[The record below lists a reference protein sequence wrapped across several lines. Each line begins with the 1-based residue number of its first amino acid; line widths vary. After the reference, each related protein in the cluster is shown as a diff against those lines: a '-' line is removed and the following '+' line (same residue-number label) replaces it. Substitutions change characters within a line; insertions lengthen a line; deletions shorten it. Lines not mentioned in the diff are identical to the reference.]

1 MNLGATWVQ
10 NMQDRP
16 KTEAVSSGEGLF
28 LLDLA
33 SVSADLGYASAGFA
47 MAILNTLF
55 GGQGLVAAAGR
66 HPDFQARIEW
76 LGGLLLVASFVGL
89 GFDLA
94 QATG

>member
-1 MNLGATWVQ
+1 
-10 NMQDRP
+10 
-16 KTEAVSSGEGLF
+16 
-28 LLDLA
+28 
-33 SVSADLGYASAGFA
+33 
-47 MAILNTLF
+47 MAIVTTLF
-55 GGQGLVAAAGR
+55 GGLGLVAAAGR